1 MSRIGKLP
9 IALPKGVEVKVEAG
23 RISVKGP
30 KGNLERALPPCVI
43 VNTEDGRV
51 VVTRE
56 ETDDRRAKAMHGLTR
71 ALINNMVTGVSKGFE
86 KKLEILGV
94 GYRAAVEGTTL
105 KLELG
110 YSHPIYY
117 PFPKGIEIT
126 VEKNTQLAVLGIDN
140 EVVGQTAAEI
150 RAFRSPEPYKGKG
163 VRYAGEQV
171 KLKVGKKNA

>member
-9 IALPKGVEVKVEAG
+9 IALPKGVEVKVEGG
-23 RISVKGP
+23 RIEVKGP
-30 KGNLERALPPCVI
+30 KGTLARAIPPCVTISTDNGRI
-43 VNTEDGRV
+43 VVN
-51 VVTRE
+51 RE
-56 ETDDRRAKAMHGLTR
+56 ETEDRRAKAMHGLAR
-71 ALINNMVTGVSKGFE
+71 ALINNMVTGVTKGFE

-105 KLELG
+105 KMELG
-110 YSHPIYY
+110 YSHSIYY
-117 PFPKGIEIT
+117 PFPAGIDIK
-126 VEKNTQLAVLGIDN
+126 VEKNTQLSVAGVDN

-163 VRYAGEQV
+163 VRYAGEQI